1 MQLTMLRIAADR
13 PIRWAHEVTMKKY
26 RIRTRIALLAATL
39 TLMTVLVL
47 SVADLMG
54 IGPNLGLP
62 VGYYGRFN
70 RVLAQIHASPD
81 VEVVRTTLHRDL
93 ELEDFYITVRH
104 DDREVRLRFEEAHT
118 RPFGELVQELKRVG
132 L

>member
-1 MQLTMLRIAADR
+1 MQLTTLRIAADR

-47 SVADLMG
+47 SVADLMD

-81 VEVVRTTLHRDL
+81 IEVVRTTCIGIWNSRTSTSRSGTM
-93 ELEDFYITVRH
+93 IA
-104 DDREVRLRFEEAHT
+104 RFAYA
-118 RPFGELVQELKRVG
+118 LKRRTQDRSASWSKS
-132 L
+132 